1 MNIVFFVA
9 LGIYLLIF
17 LGISV
22 WDVKGVKNFT
32 DFAVAGRTQGTFA
45 VTMTLLA
52 TMLGASTTIGITD
65 TVYTDGLSGIWWMVC
80 GAIGMILQSLLI
92 SGKVRETEA
101 DTLPDLARITV
112 GKAAEMIIAL
122 VIVISWIGVIA
133 GQLVALNSL
142 VLFAT
147 GKSDIWI
154 FILISAIV
162 IIYTML
168 GGQSSVVR
176 TDKLQ
181 AFVIVI
187 GIILCIVYIYV
198 VMGNDPSRVSD
209 DIGTFSEGYSP
220 LKYFNQLFVIGGVFF
235 LGPDIISRNFI
246 SKDESIAKKSAMLAG
261 IGLFIFSIFI
271 GLIGMWAKNNI
282 PVVDMKGSR
291 VLFYVANMTPVF
303 IRLPLI
309 FGLLSAILSSTD
321 TCIINASSI
330 FVKDILKK
338 DSVKAIR
345 ITVAVLGALATILA
359 VSGRGD
365 IMSLLSGAYSV
376 YTPGVIFP
384 LLIAILFYKKHGIKT
399 ALWVAA
405 VIVGGLFGIAG
416 TYFGELISRMAL
428 PGVFVENMTLV
439 GMALSLVI
447 ALLSVRWKESD
458 QSLSSSE

>member
-147 GKSDIWI
+147 GKSDKWI

-220 LKYFNQLFVIGGVFF
+220 LKYFNQLFVIGGV
-235 LGPDIISRNFI
+235 
-246 SKDESIAKKSAMLAG
+246 
-261 IGLFIFSIFI
+261 GLFIFSIFI

-291 VLFYVANMTPVF
+291 VLFYVANMTPIF

-321 TCIINASSI
+321 TCLINASSI